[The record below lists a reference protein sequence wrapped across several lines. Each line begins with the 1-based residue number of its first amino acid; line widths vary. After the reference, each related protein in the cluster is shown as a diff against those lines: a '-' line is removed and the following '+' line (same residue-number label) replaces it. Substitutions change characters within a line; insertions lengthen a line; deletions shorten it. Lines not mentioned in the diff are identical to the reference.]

1 MPSKFG
7 APSKVSV
14 SQVQNKININVL
26 SNDINN
32 QLSNTVSSLVLN
44 NIAEY
49 LSKYRMINDYVVVKP
64 ANIINI
70 GFDISVLTENGL
82 QISAT
87 ASIIDVVKNE
97 FEKSKMQL
105 GKSYLIGNLIKQITQ
120 ISGVLNVN
128 SIKVY
133 NKFGGGYS
141 DNKLSDD
148 LLIDFNTGEIDTSNG
163 FINVTNEQILQIKT
177 PEVDINV
184 TTTIPIS

>member
-1 MPSKFG
+1 
-7 APSKVSV
+7 
-14 SQVQNKININVL
+14 
-26 SNDINN
+26 
-32 QLSNTVSSLVLN
+32 
-44 NIAEY
+44 
-49 LSKYRMINDYVVVKP
+49 
-64 ANIINI
+64 
-70 GFDISVLTENGL
+70 
-82 QISAT
+82 
-87 ASIIDVVKNE
+87 
-97 FEKSKMQL
+97 MQL